1 MSNIEWE
8 WKWEWWCFA
17 QTMITCKKAT
27 YNDAS
32 RMVKIYVKNIY
43 ICKIFAIAI
52 ATYMAKKKSEKNNA
66 FFVFVYF

>member
-1 MSNIEWE
+1 
-8 WKWEWWCFA
+8 
-17 QTMITCKKAT
+17 
-27 YNDAS
+27 
-32 RMVKIYVKNIY
+32 MVKIYVKNIY